1 MTMSSPPVA
10 AETHST
16 VAGASVTHNA
26 TLHLEL
32 DAVLDR

>member
-16 VAGASVTHNA
+16 VAGASVTHAAMTMAA
-26 TLHLEL
+26 TL
-32 DAVLDR
+32 